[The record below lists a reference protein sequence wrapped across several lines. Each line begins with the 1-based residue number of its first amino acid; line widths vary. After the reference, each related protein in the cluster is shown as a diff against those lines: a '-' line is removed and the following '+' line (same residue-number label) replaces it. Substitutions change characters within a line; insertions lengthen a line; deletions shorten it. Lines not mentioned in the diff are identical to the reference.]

1 VLYALLLK
9 ACIVEDDCHSGN
21 FTDCLSQTNPDG
33 DCGICAVIVAEMD
46 LLSIPAHSFVP
57 DAEATAAAAAV
68 FAAHYR
74 LILTAY

>member
-1 VLYALLLK
+1 
-9 ACIVEDDCHSGN
+9 
-21 FTDCLSQTNPDG
+21 
-33 DCGICAVIVAEMD
+33 MD